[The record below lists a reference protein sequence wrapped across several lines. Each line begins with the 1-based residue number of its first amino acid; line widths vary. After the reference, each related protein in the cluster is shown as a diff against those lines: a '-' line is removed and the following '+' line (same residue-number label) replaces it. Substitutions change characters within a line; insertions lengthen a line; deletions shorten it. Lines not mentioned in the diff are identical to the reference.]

1 MAVQEVLLVI
11 VAGVGSFAAGLTVY
25 RSGLP
30 GYLVMLVLF
39 PWFLP
44 LELAIFTA
52 SVVHFLDYLVKF
64 SVIRYRARPREVL
77 LFGILVLVGSWLGA
91 NVFVDLKNYTDLV
104 LFGSEMGVFKMVFT
118 GILIVSIM
126 AEWANDQGVLVRYRL
141 PDVVAG
147 LAIGVFSGFSG
158 VFESIKKQLYRPEGL
173 TFVQLS
179 AVTIVS
185 SLFSDM
191 ARLPVYLGLI
201 FQTERE
207 MTVNYL
213 SLAAGMGSA
222 LAVLSGIRYLREVR
236 DEGFRR
242 VNLWIFLVSALGLLL
257 RNFF

>member
-1 MAVQEVLLVI
+1 
-11 VAGVGSFAAGLTVY
+11 
-25 RSGLP
+25 
-30 GYLVMLVLF
+30 
-39 PWFLP
+39 
-44 LELAIFTA
+44 
-52 SVVHFLDYLVKF
+52 
-64 SVIRYRARPREVL
+64 
-77 LFGILVLVGSWLGA
+77 
-91 NVFVDLKNYTDLV
+91 
-104 LFGSEMGVFKMVFT
+104 MGVFKMVFT